1 MSRPIILDY
10 LKTKSIADLFAEH
23 GVRLSPSPQRPYKA
37 SANYDQINARDDDL
51 LACECRG
58 LVLATADGSPIPTDG
73 PVGSLMVLARPMD
86 RFFNFGQSAAHPVA
100 DDDLHHPDARVM
112 EKVDGTLCIV
122 YHDPFAESWCVATR
136 SVPDA
141 DREVDG
147 FGDHTFRS
155 LFEVAVAEHLGHTW
169 ETFARLLMRGMTYCF
184 ELTSPRAG
192 SGVVRYDD
200 HRLHLLAVRSIDD
213 GTEHD
218 PADFM
223 GRFPPVGLH
232 APRSLADLR
241 AFIESRSPSEAEGVV
256 LRLPGRTHTNGFRRV
271 KVKSSAYVAA
281 HGLSSEAGASPR
293 NLLRVILGGR
303 WDDVGP
309 LLRPHLRERGEEM
322 VDALARWSKG
332 IDYAAGMLKAEHGKD
347 RKAYAV
353 AVQEGNLPIGVMMAL
368 WTGATANARAWID
381 SRAKDGDW
389 GDAFLDNLA
398 GELASV

>member
-1 MSRPIILDY
+1 MIIEY
-10 LKTKSIADLFAEH
+10 LKAKSIADLFAEH
-23 GVRLSPSPQRPYKA
+23 GVRLSPAVRRPYKA
-37 SANYDQINARDDDL
+37 SANYDQINARDDNP

-58 LVLATADGSPIPTDG
+58 LVLATRDGAAIPMDG
-73 PVGSLMVLARPMD
+73 PVGEMMVLARPMD
-86 RFFNFGQSAAHPVA
+86 RFFNIGQGAAHAVT
-100 DDDLHHPDARVM
+100 DDDLWHRDSRIM

-122 YHDPFAESWCVATR
+122 YLDVWSGEWCVATR

-155 LFEVAVAEHLGHTW
+155 LFEVAVREHLGHTW
-169 ETFARLLMRGMTYCF
+169 QSFTAILSPPLTYCF

-200 HRLHLLAVRSIDD
+200 ERLHLLAVRSIGD

-218 PADFM
+218 PLDFINH
-223 GRFPPVGLH
+223 FPSVGLH

-241 AFIESRSPSEAEGVV
+241 AAIEARSPSEAEGVV
-256 LRLPGRTHTNGFRRV
+256 VRLPGRTSANGFRRV
-271 KVKSSAYVAA
+271 KIKSMAYVAA

-309 LLRPHLRERGEEM
+309 LLRPHLRERGDEM
-322 VDALARWSKG
+322 VMALARWCAR
-332 IDYAAGMLKAEHGKD
+332 IDDAAASFKAEHGKD
-347 RKAYAV
+347 RKAYAL
-353 AVQEGNLPIGVMMAL
+353 AVQAAALPIGAMMAL
-368 WTGATANARAWID
+368 WTGAATNARGWID

-389 GDAFLDNLA
+389 SDAFLDNVAEMLA
-398 GELASV
+398 TT